1 MTKQFTSIVTVEF
14 AYNNRVAESKE
25 EYIELLKEQFRDD
38 YNIELSNSEI
48 TNIEEVEEPCIT
60 KEEVEASLKT
70 PMHYEKE
77 IEHD

>member
-1 MTKQFTSIVTVEF
+1 MTKEFTSIVTVEF

-48 TNIEEVEEPCIT
+48 TNIEEVEEWVTIT
-60 KEEVEASLKT
+60 KYGYSLRVITGWK
-70 PMHYEKE
+70 
-77 IEHD
+77 